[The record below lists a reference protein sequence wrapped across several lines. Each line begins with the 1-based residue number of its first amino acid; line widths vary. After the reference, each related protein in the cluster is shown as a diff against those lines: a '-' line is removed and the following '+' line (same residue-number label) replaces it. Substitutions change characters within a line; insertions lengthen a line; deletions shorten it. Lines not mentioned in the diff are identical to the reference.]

1 MNTSDSNFFGT
12 EKVSRILLKIAPP
25 VMLAQLIQALY
36 NIIDSLFVGRYS
48 DSGLTA
54 LSIIYPL
61 QLLMIALAVGTGVG
75 INTVM
80 AAKLGVGNEKEADE
94 YAGVGTPLAGFMWL
108 LFAVI
113 CWFAMPFYA
122 KMSTNSEV
130 IIHDVIVYGRIV
142 CVFSFGLFLESIW
155 TKVLQSCGDMKTP
168 MTAQIIGAITN
179 IVLDPLLIFGM
190 FGFPKMG
197 IAGAAVATVSGQIMA
212 ALIVMKKGFR
222 KSPHRQVYPHHIAKI
237 FQLGIPNILM
247 QSAYT
252 FYILGLNL
260 ILATFSD
267 QAVTALGLYYKWQT
281 FFFIPLGA
289 MQTCIVPVIS
299 YNYAARNIE
308 RCKKTLSASIIFG
321 MSLMALGTLC
331 FVCIPSQMLR
341 VFTSDELVIAI
352 GRVGF
357 RFVGISFLPMV
368 TSLIFPV
375 FFQAVGSS
383 LKSSLLT
390 VIRTV
395 VLFVPLAYLFS
406 RFGLNWFWLTYPVT
420 EVITSLTGAYFYRQ
434 FLNKDYVRETEAS
447 GGKNITDVTAATH
460 ISAAT
465 AGADSTGSHD
475 NIDNLDNPDIA
486 LKPSKPGVI
495 ITIAR
500 EHGSSGKQIGKCVAN
515 ALGIP
520 FYYKEMITLAA
531 KESGLNREFISDIHK
546 NSPDIMRDLYLS
558 SNAVQY
564 AIKAQDAIIREI
576 AENGSCVIV
585 GRAADY
591 ILKDY
596 DNVVRILIHA
606 PQDYRIQRV
615 MDIYGDTP
623 KEARVNIERSDKAR
637 ASYYEHIS
645 GTHWGD
651 ARNYEL
657 TVDSS
662 DGVEKTA
669 QFIVRYITGHTQI
682 DSAV

>member
-1 MNTSDSNFFGT
+1 MEQTDLFGT
-12 EKVSRILLKIAPP
+12 EKISKILLKLAPP

-179 IVLDPLLIFGM
+179 IMLDPLLIFGM

-308 RCKKTLSASIIFG
+308 RCKKTLSASIVFG

-596 DNVVRILIHA
+596 DNVVRIFIHA

-615 MDIYGDTP
+615 MDVYGDTP

-669 QFIVRYITGHTQI
+669 QFIVRYITGHTQK